1 MIIDEICQSIQQRKL
16 LSLYYEG
23 EYRRIE
29 PHVYG
34 ESDAGKILIRAYQVE
49 GFSKSGESYFW
60 KLFDQDKI
68 TFINLLDE
76 RFPGPRKEYTHE
88 DPAIVKVYCQ
98 L

>member
-1 MIIDEICQSIQQRKL
+1 MIIDEICRSIRERKL
-16 LSLYYEG
+16 LSIYYEG

-34 ESDAGKILIRAYQVE
+34 ESVAGNVLIRAYQIE
-49 GFSKSGESYFW
+49 GFSRSGESHFW

-76 RFPGPRKEYTHE
+76 RFPGPRDDYKRD
-88 DPAIVKVYCQ
+88 DPAIAKIYCQ

>member
-16 LSLYYEG
+16 LSIYYEG

-34 ESDAGKILIRAYQVE
+34 ESEARKILIRAYQVE
-49 GFSKSGESYFW
+49 GFSKSGVSYFW

-76 RFPGPRKEYTHE
+76 RFPGPPKEYTPTE
-88 DPAIVKVYCQ
+88 PAIAKVYCQ